1 MKKLSRFAQRFGI
14 GRALCLMLLFVLV
27 LLRVWDPVPVEELRL
42 RTFDFY
48 QMVQP
53 RTSAHRP
60 VVIVDIDE
68 ESLKAYGQ
76 WPWPRTLV
84 ADLVTRLG
92 KLGSVAVAFDII
104 FPEPDRVSP
113 DMAVRGFRGLDD
125 ETLERLRRMP
135 SNDKILADAFGNVK
149 VVVGQSGLRGTSLQ
163 PGGKAPLQTGFATL
177 GEDPSPYL
185 VTFPGLLRNL
195 AVLEDAAAGRG
206 LFTIRPERDGIV
218 RRVPVVMKADG
229 VMVPSLTLE
238 LLRVVTQSG
247 AILIRTDAAGI
258 QSVAVPGLE
267 VPTDQYGQLWIH
279 FSPRDP
285 ARYISAKDVLDG
297 RVSRDKVAGKLVL
310 IGTSAVG
317 LLDLKATPVEP
328 SMPGVEVHAQVLENV
343 LSGSVLL
350 SPSFAVVAELG
361 ITILISLAMIGL
373 APVLGAWTLFVSGA
387 GVAAALVGMSWY
399 SYINFGILF
408 DFTFVLI
415 STFLIYLTLL
425 FTNYLKS
432 QSERQ
437 WIRSAF
443 SQYLSP
449 ALVEQ
454 LAQSRDR
461 LVLGGEKREM
471 TVMFSDV
478 RNFTTISE
486 LYKDD
491 PQGLTS
497 LMNRFLTP
505 LTNAI
510 IDRKGTIDKY
520 MGDAIMAFWNAP
532 LHDPS
537 HQANACEAALQM
549 LERLRDLNAELE
561 REARANDRPFVPLN
575 IGVGINTG
583 TCVVGNM
590 GSDLHFNY
598 SVLGDAV
605 NLASR
610 LEGQC
615 KSYGVP
621 IVIGSKTAHAV
632 QGSFALLEL
641 DFIAVKG
648 KTEPQLVYTI
658 LGRKE
663 VAETARFKALY
674 ECNSTMLS
682 SYRRRDWQEALTAI
696 EQCRSTGDGLG
707 LDRFYDL
714 YVRRI
719 RSYQENPPL
728 EDWNGVFA
736 AEAK

>member
-48 QMVQP
+48 QMIQP

-328 SMPGVEVHAQVLENV
+328 SMPGVEVHAQILENV

-415 STFLIYLTLL
+415 STFLIYLTLV

-663 VAETARFKALY
+663 VAETARFKTLY

-682 SYRRRDWQEALTAI
+682 CYRKRDWQGALTAI